1 MKRTA
6 EITLGIIGAVC
17 SVIMLIFG
25 ISILSLNGNAEFQ
38 QGLEDVAA
46 EDPYSNPGDADL
58 MAAMISSGG
67 WAFTIAALI
76 GLIIGLIAVFSIK
89 GNKKPKLAG
98 ILYIAGAVLTG
109 LISIGFGFV
118 PAILYLIAGI
128 MSLVRKPKAYTDITG

>member
-25 ISILSLNGNAEFQ
+25 ILILSLNGNAEFQ

-46 EDPYSNPGDADL
+46 EDPSLNPGDTDI

-67 WAFTIAALI
+67 WALTVAALI
-76 GLIIGLIAVFSIK
+76 GVILGLIAVFSIK
-89 GNKKPKLAG
+89 GNKKPVLAG
-98 ILYIAGAVLTG
+98 ILFIAGAVLTG
-109 LISIGFGFV
+109 LISFGFGII

-128 MSLVRKPKAYTDITG
+128 VSLVRKPKAYTDITG